1 VLELAVLGL
10 LKDQPLHG
18 YELKKRLG
26 EAVGTF
32 WGVSFGSLYPA
43 LRRLE
48 RAGSI
53 TIDQPASR
61 SAGAVPATGS
71 LAGEA
76 AAARLR
82 AVATTAGRRTR
93 KAYRIT
99 EAGEAQFRALLA
111 AEDTGDDERGFAVKL
126 TFCRHLDPAARLT
139 LLERRRAEVADRL
152 GRARRAHPAGLDRY
166 TRSLV
171 EHRTSSTERDLAWI
185 DELIRTERAAV
196 EAPCP
201 KGASA

>member
-1 VLELAVLGL
+1 MLELAILGL

-26 EAVGTF
+26 DTLGAF
-32 WGVSFGSLYPA
+32 SGVSFGSLYPA

-48 RAGSI
+48 RAGAI
-53 TIDQPASR
+53 AVDQPTAR
-61 SAGAVPATGS
+61 PAATGPATGS

-99 EAGEAQFRALLA
+99 PAGEARFRALLE
-111 AEDTGDDERGFAVKL
+111 AEASGDDERGFAVKL
-126 TFCRHLDPAARLT
+126 TFCRHLDPAARIT
-139 LLERRRAEVADRL
+139 LLERRRAEIADRL
-152 GRARRAHPAGLDRY
+152 ARTRRARPAGLDRY
-166 TRSLV
+166 ARSLV
-171 EHRTSSTERDLAWI
+171 EHHTSSTEHDLAWV
-185 DELIRTERAAV
+185 DELIRSERAALD
-196 EAPCP
+196 APEQE
-201 KGASA
+201 GASA

>member
-1 VLELAVLGL
+1 MLELAILGL

-18 YELKKRLG
+18 YELKKRLSDTLG
-26 EAVGTF
+26 AF

-48 RAGSI
+48 RSGAITVDEPAGRR
-53 TIDQPASR
+53 TTT
-61 SAGAVPATGS
+61 VPATGS

-82 AVATTAGRRTR
+82 AVTGGAGRRNR

-99 EAGEAQFRALLA
+99 AAGEIQFLELLRSPDGVDDDRLFALKLA
-111 AEDTGDDERGFAVKL
+111 
-126 TFCRHLDPAARLT
+126 FCRHLDPGSRIA
-139 LLERRRAEVADRL
+139 LLERRRTEVADRL
-152 GRARRAHPAGLDRY
+152 ARARRNPASGLDRY

-171 EHRTSSTERDLAWI
+171 EHRTSSTERDLEWV
-185 DELIRTERAAV
+185 DELIRVER
-196 EAPCP
+196 EALDPQHQE
-201 KGASA
+201 GASA